1 MERPSAKTLLA
12 LAAAAF
18 LVRAAFVLLEPSN
31 KLAGDEWT
39 WYRWALSPEG
49 GVASEKVG
57 FSPFRNHMIFYP
69 PLYPYFIAAV
79 HELAGSLT
87 AVKLAQAMLGAALA
101 VVVACLGAAVFDRR
115 VGLLAG
121 LFVAWSPDVIWFAA
135 HFWSE
140 TLFLAF
146 IWWAMERVFAADR
159 EERLGV
165 AVFAGVLWGLAIL
178 TRETAL
184 YFIVVVAAWLAWK
197 RGAGGRRRAAAFAV
211 CALITVAPWTY
222 RNWRVFDAFIPVS
235 TAGGQNLFQGN
246 ANIERDT
253 TYVMVDDVRGRVEQ
267 YRYAMRMGVQAI
279 WERQPTWI
287 FEKLYEQ
294 MPNFWEADN
303 LAVIHVKRGA
313 DTPPGG
319 YGPTRVSTAWMVAAV
334 TVIPYLVVL
343 AGFVLGLRDLPLTRD
358 TAFLLLFLLYYNSI
372 HIVTH
377 GFARYRLPVMPV
389 VFLFAAWGFYAP
401 RDARVTSRA
410 RRWVAALVA
419 IVLVLCLIP
428 GLRKTVEHPA
438 FGGAGRAEDGDARP

>member
-18 LVRAAFVLLEPSN
+18 LVRAAFVLMEPGS
-31 KLAGDEWT
+31 KLAGDEW
-39 WYRWALSPEG
+39 RLQGWAFEPPG
-49 GVASEKVG
+49 GVASAKVG
-57 FSPFRNHMIFYP
+57 FSPFRTHMIFDP
-69 PLYPYFIAAV
+69 PGYPYFVGGLYA
-79 HELAGSLT
+79 LFGSLT
-87 AVKLAQAMLGAALA
+87 AVKIAQAIAGVLLLVAIARIGAAA
-101 VVVACLGAAVFDRR
+101 FGDR
-115 VGLLAG
+115 VGLVAAG
-121 LFVAWSPDVIWFAA
+121 IVVFYPELVWFTA

-140 TLFLAF
+140 TLFLALL
-146 IWWAMERVFAADR
+146 WWAIERVLAADR
-159 EERLGV
+159 AGDLRGA
-165 AVFAGVLWGLAIL
+165 AVAGVLWGLATL

-184 YFIVVVAAWLAWK
+184 YFLVVATAWLAWD
-197 RGAGGRRRAAAFAV
+197 RGGDGRRRAAVFAT
-211 CALITVAPWTY
+211 CAVLTIAPWTY
-222 RNWRVFDAFIPVS
+222 RNWVVFRALIPVS
-235 TAGGQNLFQGN
+235 TAGGQNIFQGN
-246 ANIERDT
+246 VHIPRDT
-253 TYVMVDDVRGRVEQ
+253 TYVMVDEVPGRVEQ
-267 YRYAMRMGVQAI
+267 YRYAMRMGVRAI

-358 TAFLLLFLLYYNSI
+358 TVFLLLFLLYYNAI